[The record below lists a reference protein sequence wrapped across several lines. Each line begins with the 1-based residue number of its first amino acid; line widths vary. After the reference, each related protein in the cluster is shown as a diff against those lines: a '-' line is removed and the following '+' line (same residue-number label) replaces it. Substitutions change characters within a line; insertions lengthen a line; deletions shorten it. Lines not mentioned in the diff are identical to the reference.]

1 MSPQK
6 MLAYLNIGH
15 FLDHYFLMIFPLAVL
30 AIERQWKLDYADAL
44 TLGTPLYVG
53 FALGTL
59 PAGWLGDVCKRG
71 HLIAVLFIG
80 SGISSVGIAFAP
92 GPFWLMAGLGGLGL
106 FVSIYHPV
114 GLSLVTGLS
123 DRPGRALAVN
133 GVYGNLG
140 LAAAS
145 LVTGVLAE
153 FAGWRSAFLIPGL
166 VALVVGGFYC
176 LAYRSGAELSTTAK
190 PTAMHPP
197 PVTERSNRY
206 RVVAVVMVAALF
218 GGLIFNGV
226 TISLPKLFE
235 LRLSGFVD
243 RLAGVGA
250 YSALVFT
257 FAAFAQLPVGA
268 MLDRVGAKP
277 ILVVILLLQAIALLA
292 IANAQGIAVIPVA
305 MILVLLMFA
314 ELPITGWLV
323 GRYIS
328 TRWRARVFAV
338 EYVLSLGMSALIVPL
353 IATLYAWGVGFDQL
367 YAGFA
372 VSAVVVLVAAL
383 GLPRLNL
390 QHSVPASTKPEKR
403 G

>member
-1 MSPQK
+1 
-6 MLAYLNIGH
+6 ML
-15 FLDHYFLMIFPLAVL
+15 P
-30 AIERQWKLDYADAL
+30 
-44 TLGTPLYVG
+44 
-53 FALGTL
+53 
-59 PAGWLGDVCKRG
+59 
-71 HLIAVLFIG
+71 
-80 SGISSVGIAFAP
+80 S
-92 GPFWLMAGLGGLGL
+92 
-106 FVSIYHPV
+106 
-114 GLSLVTGLS
+114 
-123 DRPGRALAVN
+123 
-133 GVYGNLG
+133 
-140 LAAAS
+140 
-145 LVTGVLAE
+145 
-153 FAGWRSAFLIPGL
+153 
-166 VALVVGGFYC
+166 
-176 LAYRSGAELSTTAK
+176 
-190 PTAMHPP
+190 

-206 RVVAVVMVAALF
+206 HVVAVVMVAALF

-338 EYVLSLGMSALIVPL
+338 EYVLSLGMSALVVPL

-390 QHSVPASTKPEKR
+390 QHSVPASTKPE
-403 G
+403 